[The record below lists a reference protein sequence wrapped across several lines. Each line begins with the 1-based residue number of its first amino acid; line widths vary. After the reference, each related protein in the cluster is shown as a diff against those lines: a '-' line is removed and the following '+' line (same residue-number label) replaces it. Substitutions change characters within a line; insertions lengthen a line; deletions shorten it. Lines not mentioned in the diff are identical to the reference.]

1 MTTYGKFIIL
11 SLFMQLFIR
20 ILAKILPESIAY
32 AHCDVP
38 CGIYD
43 PHHAQLAA
51 HTVIR
56 MTGMINDLKSPGEN
70 PSFEERK
77 KIIHQIARLTKIKE
91 EHAELVK
98 HEIRILWADY
108 FKPEH
113 LKDYPDLHELVFLTM
128 KLASKARQEIN
139 EDAAK
144 ELLSSVQKIAEIF
157 FKTKGLTP
165 VRVPSPYPTGLDIV
179 VYK

>member
-1 MTTYGKFIIL
+1 MF
-11 SLFMQLFIR
+11 QLFIR
-20 ILAKILPESIAY
+20 VFAKILPEYVAY

-56 MTGMINDLKSPGEN
+56 MTNMINDLKVSSEN

-77 KIIHQIARLTKIKE
+77 KIIHQIARLTKVKE
-91 EHAELVK
+91 EHAEIAK
-98 HEIRILWADY
+98 HEIRVLWADY

-113 LKDYPDLHELVFLTM
+113 IKEYPGLHELVFSTM

-144 ELLSSVQKIAEIF
+144 ELLASVQKIAEIF